1 MENNYPA
8 LTISFENQQT
18 LIKQIL
24 KDYVL
29 TENEVYQMM
38 IEKKE
43 KQTRMSKNS
52 VEISFTAYLMSAKYC
67 KVLLCSLQVF
77 SYKLITKLASTTKTK
92 LLL

>member
-1 MENNYPA
+1 MEKNYPA

-24 KDYVL
+24 KDCVL
-29 TENEVYQMM
+29 IENEVYQMM

-43 KQTRMSKNS
+43 KETRMSKNS
-52 VEISFTAYLMSAKYC
+52 VEISFTVYLMSAKYW

-77 SYKLITKLASTTKTK
+77 SYKLIRKLASTTKTK